1 MIDVCD
7 IQVMKPMLAAH
18 GFHFSKAKGQ
28 NFLIA
33 PWVPQSIAEQAGVDE
48 TAGVLEIGPGI
59 GPLTQQLCLRAG
71 KVCAV
76 EVDERLKPILD
87 VTVGNFSNL
96 EILWGDVLKQDIP
109 ALVKEKFGT
118 LRPMACANLPYYITS
133 PILTALLEA
142 ECFQS
147 VTVMVQKEVAQ
158 RIAAKPGTPDYSA
171 FTVFCQYYAEPEL
184 LFDVP
189 AHCFLPQP
197 KVTSAVITLRTRQK
211 RPWDIADEA
220 VFFRAVRASFAM
232 RRKKLSNGLSSG
244 GGRLRCQRA
253 GRNSGHP
260 GICPDRQRDRPPEGE
275 NAAMMEFL
283 FLDLDDTILDFH
295 KAERIALSKTLTEF
309 GVEPAEEVL
318 TLYHRINL
326 WHWEQLEK
334 GKLTR
339 DEVQVGRFAALFR
352 ELGVSADAVRCTR
365 SYEGNLAVGH
375 YFLPGA
381 EEAVANLSQKY
392 RLFLA
397 SNGTASVQSGRLT
410 SANLYR
416 FFETVFI
423 SQELGFNKPAKE
435 FFDACFA
442 RIPDFDPKKA
452 VMVGDS
458 LTSDILGGKNA
469 GITTVWVNPERR
481 LPHPEIVP
489 DYEIES
495 LAQLEALL
503 ETM

>member
-1 MIDVCD
+1 M
-7 IQVMKPMLAAH
+7 
-18 GFHFSKAKGQ
+18 
-28 NFLIA
+28 
-33 PWVPQSIAEQAGVDE
+33 
-48 TAGVLEIGPGI
+48 T
-59 GPLTQQLCLRAG
+59 
-71 KVCAV
+71 
-76 EVDERLKPILD
+76 
-87 VTVGNFSNL
+87 
-96 EILWGDVLKQDIP
+96 
-109 ALVKEKFGT
+109 
-118 LRPMACANLPYYITS
+118 
-133 PILTALLEA
+133 
-142 ECFQS
+142 
-147 VTVMVQKEVAQ
+147 
-158 RIAAKPGTPDYSA
+158 
-171 FTVFCQYYAEPEL
+171 
-184 LFDVP
+184 
-189 AHCFLPQP
+189 
-197 KVTSAVITLRTRQK
+197 
-211 RPWDIADEA
+211 
-220 VFFRAVRASFAM
+220 
-232 RRKKLSNGLSSG
+232 
-244 GGRLRCQRA
+244 
-253 GRNSGHP
+253 
-260 GICPDRQRDRPPEGE
+260 
-275 NAAMMEFL
+275 EFL

-295 KAERIALSKTLTEF
+295 KAERIALSKTLRQF
-309 GVEPAEEVL
+309 GVEPTEEVL
-318 TLYHRINL
+318 ALYHKINL

-334 GKLTR
+334 GKLT
-339 DEVQVGRFAALFR
+339 
-352 ELGVSADAVRCTR
+352 

-381 EEAVANLSQKY
+381 EEAVASLSQKY

-397 SNGTASVQSGRLT
+397 SNGTASVQAGRLT